1 MVQNEYFERDLDLL
15 IERIR
20 DFVDPNTMDGLLRVR
35 DKLVDMG
42 RRLLVKINH
51 SVMEVLV
58 ARHLLEKGFI
68 VDVEH
73 NLGNNIV
80 CDVYG
85 ERGSVVHIVE
95 VETGFVPPENALDP
109 VTYWNIRVAAK
120 IARYSIF
127 SHKFSLAV
135 PPYHIL
141 KIPEIF
147 LEPPESRSDESLVML
162 KGLVDRYYRNPPITI
177 DELKKAHL
185 ETIIIVNVDR
195 LETSELTLNNYMK
208 LHNVDYFYF

>member
-95 VETGFVPPENALDP
+95 VETCLL
-109 VTYWNIRVAAK
+109 Y
-120 IARYSIF
+120 
-127 SHKFSLAV
+127 
-135 PPYHIL
+135 
-141 KIPEIF
+141 
-147 LEPPESRSDESLVML
+147 
-162 KGLVDRYYRNPPITI
+162 
-177 DELKKAHL
+177 
-185 ETIIIVNVDR
+185 
-195 LETSELTLNNYMK
+195 TSPSPR
-208 LHNVDYFYF
+208 D